1 MAKKKTSKKHSFKK
15 VGGKKSR
22 GLDMD
27 DNGTAEHG
35 KEFSERAGEGKMPG
49 RQVGVR
55 KGKKTAKR
63 KGTRKVHR

>member
-1 MAKKKTSKKHSFKK
+1 MTKKKTSKKHTFKK

-27 DNGTAEHG
+27 DNGTPEHG
-35 KEFSERAGEGKMPG
+35 KEFTERAGEG
-49 RQVGVR
+49 R
-55 KGKKTAKR
+55 KSARKGGKKTAKR